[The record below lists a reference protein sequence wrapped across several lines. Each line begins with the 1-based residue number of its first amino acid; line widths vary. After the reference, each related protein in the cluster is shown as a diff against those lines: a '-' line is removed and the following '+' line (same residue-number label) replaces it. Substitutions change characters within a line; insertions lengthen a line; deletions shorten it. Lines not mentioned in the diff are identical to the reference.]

1 LDNLTFTQDITN
13 CSGVITAGGFQTI
26 SEALYLGKKLFVIPI
41 KKQSEQIG
49 NTKILAGM
57 GVKTSL
63 ELEAHEIKT
72 WLENPNTIQI
82 KFEDDL
88 EKIVAAQAEKSS
100 VEVFMCAGVHV
111 FIGTV
116 SPGLSGESSER
127 AQYYQH
133 RKPEFSKLIPARAVH
148 LLAHSI

>member
-1 LDNLTFTQDITN
+1 MPRIHRAGREKRRR
-13 CSGVITAGGFQTI
+13 GVQ
-26 SEALYLGKKLFVIPI
+26 
-41 KKQSEQIG
+41 
-49 NTKILAGM
+49 
-57 GVKTSL
+57 
-63 ELEAHEIKT
+63 
-72 WLENPNTIQI
+72 
-82 KFEDDL
+82 
-88 EKIVAAQAEKSS
+88 
-100 VEVFMCAGVHV
+100 VFMCAGVHV